1 MTSLV
6 SLKTSLYN
14 WLNSSS
20 GPLLDLRPLH
30 IHFGCRIIPSTCIP
44 LYDLKNHQFELP
56 PKSSPLAVLEPY
68 NNEGVAQKLLKDQ
81 GWNVRWV
88 FTESER
94 LWQIGRELRII
105 EEIDINTND
114 NIMNLPDLYSKRQR
128 WTLFQPCPFLKNNLN
143 FIEESLRNMH
153 QPNTTFN
160 CLDLACGSGRDVS
173 WLCLRR
179 SVDWHA
185 TAIDAMTSALDRTR
199 LLAQGVGVLSKVQT
213 VNVKIMSDGSVK
225 QPPIR
230 GGDTKNGKTN
240 LYDNV
245 DFLNQTYD
253 LVLCVR
259 FLCRKFFD
267 TMAKMVK
274 PGGFLLIS
282 TFVNDGVHSYK
293 HPKGDAHRLKLGELD
308 EFFQEQFE
316 VLQNKIELIED
327 GRPVNSF
334 LARKRTG
341 LPEKQHVNNK

>member
-1 MTSLV
+1 MTNLT

-44 LYDLKNHQFELP
+44 FSDLKKHQFELP
-56 PKSSPLAVLEPY
+56 PKSLPLAVLEPH
-68 NNEGVAQKLLKDQ
+68 NNKGIAQQLLKDQ
-81 GWNVRWV
+81 GWNVLWV

-94 LWQIGRELRII
+94 LWKVGRELGII
-105 EEIDINTND
+105 EEISINTND
-114 NIMNLPDLYSKRQR
+114 NNMDSSDLYSKRQR
-128 WTLFQPCPFLKNNLN
+128 WTLFQPCPFLKNNMN

-153 QPNTTFN
+153 KPNTTFT
-160 CLDLACGSGRDVS
+160 CLDIACGSGRDAS
-173 WLCLRR
+173 WLCLRTT
-179 SVDWHA
+179 VDWHV
-185 TAIDAMTSALDRTR
+185 TAIDTMTSALDRTR
-199 LLAQGVGVLSKVQT
+199 QLAQGVGVLSKIQT
-213 VNVKIMSDGSVK
+213 VPVKIMPDGSVK

-230 GGDTKNGKTN
+230 AGDIKNGKTN

-245 DFLNQTYD
+245 DFLCQTYD

-259 FLCRKFFD
+259 FLRRKFFD
-267 TMAKMVK
+267 TMMKMVK

-293 HPKGDAHRLKLGELD
+293 YPKGETHRLKLGELD
-308 EFFQEQFE
+308 AFFQDQFE
-316 VLQNKIELIED
+316 VLQNEIELIED

-341 LPEKQHVNNK
+341 SPKNS